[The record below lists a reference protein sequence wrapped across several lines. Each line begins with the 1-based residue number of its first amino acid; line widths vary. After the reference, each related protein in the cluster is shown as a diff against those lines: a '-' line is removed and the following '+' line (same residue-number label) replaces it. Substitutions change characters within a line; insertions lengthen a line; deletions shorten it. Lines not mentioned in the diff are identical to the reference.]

1 MAVKTLIVERVE
13 PYSPGDECSSVT
25 LRSARGQIDAFCF
38 ARDLAEGELVDNALS
53 ALDAQIQAAN
63 LLDWPEDLKLQRS
76 VERIEKIGPYAYRGV
91 GHVVDQAAG
100 IIEVL
105 GFRIDVGE
113 VPCEGAVEFSFMR
126 VDLR

>member
-1 MAVKTLIVERVE
+1 MKTLLVDRVE
-13 PYSPGDECSSVT
+13 PYSPGDDCSSVT
-25 LRSARGQIDAFCF
+25 LRSAHGQIDAFCF
-38 ARDLAEGELVDNALS
+38 ARDLAQGEQVDNALS
-53 ALDAQIQAAN
+53 ALDAEIQAAY
-63 LLDWPEDLKLQRS
+63 LSDWPEDLKVQRS
-76 VERIEKIGPYAYRGV
+76 VERMEKIGPYAYRGV

-126 VDLR
+126 VDIP